1 MQIKRTMALD
11 VGDKRIGMA
20 ITDALG
26 VTVQG
31 RPTLHRRTLSGDI
44 AQISQVIAAEA
55 VVEVVVG
62 HPLHMDG
69 ASSPQSQKVERF
81 VESLREAISVRVVLW
96 DERLT
101 SFAAEQHLEELGLD
115 WRARRK
121 HVDEVAAIFILED
134 YMGRKS

>member
-31 RPTLHRRTLSGDI
+31 RPTLNRKTLTGDI
-44 AQISQVIAAEA
+44 EQIRQMIDDEA
-55 VVEVVVG
+55 VAEIVVG

-81 VESLREAISVRVVLW
+81 VETLREAVGVRIVLW

-134 YMGRKS
+134 YLGRQS

>member
-1 MQIKRTMALD
+1 MALD

-26 VTVQG
+26 ITVQG
-31 RPTLHRRTLSGDI
+31 RPTLRRRTLESDI
-44 AQISQVIAAEA
+44 EQIRQVVADEE
-55 VVEVVVG
+55 VEEVVVG

-69 ASSPQSQKVERF
+69 ASSPQSQKVEKF
-81 VESLREAISVRVVLW
+81 VESLRDAIGVRVVLW

-101 SFAAEQHLEELGLD
+101 SFAAEQHLEELGFD

-121 HVDEVAAIFILED
+121 HVDEVAAILILED
-134 YMGRKS
+134 YKGGQS

>member
-44 AQISQVIAAEA
+44 AQISQVIADEA

>member
-1 MQIKRTMALD
+1 VQIKRTMALD

-31 RPTLHRRTLSGDI
+31 RPTLNRKTLTGDI
-44 AQISQVIAAEA
+44 EQIRQMIDDEA
-55 VVEVVVG
+55 VAEIVVG

-81 VESLREAISVRVVLW
+81 VETLREAVGVRIVLW

-134 YMGRKS
+134 YLGRQS

>member
-44 AQISQVIAAEA
+44 AQISQVIADEA

-62 HPLHMDG
+62 HPLYMDG

>member
-44 AQISQVIAAEA
+44 AQISQVIADEA

-69 ASSPQSQKVERF
+69 ASSPQSEKVERF
-81 VESLREAISVRVVLW
+81 AESLREAISVHVVLW

-101 SFAAEQHLEELGLD
+101 SFTAEQHLEELGLD